1 MLLTCKRKHS
11 GGSACTY
18 LQLGKD
24 FYHKWEPSPILY
36 IQGTHYF
43 TTIYM
48 PYITPFFSFYKA
60 RRDMARSSK
69 LDFTYLFLLYY
80 IFYGYKHIIIRKYI
94 WYTKK

>member
-1 MLLTCKRKHS
+1 
-11 GGSACTY
+11 
-18 LQLGKD
+18 
-24 FYHKWEPSPILY
+24 
-36 IQGTHYF
+36 
-43 TTIYM
+43 M